1 MKGSTELSILMNAQA
16 LGNLWEGEEKL
27 LLIYENEIIV
37 GFLLIST
44 RHENQKI
51 ITEVLE
57 YHGQEEILLKA
68 FRQLA
73 VSAEELR
80 VRAYN
85 ESLLSNMLEE
95 ISKKTPVKNAGTI
108 LINEEKVRE
117 IPIPHTWDL
126 GFL

>member
-1 MKGSTELSILMNAQA
+1 M
-16 LGNLWEGEEKL
+16 
-27 LLIYENEIIV
+27 
-37 GFLLIST
+37 
-44 RHENQKI
+44 
-51 ITEVLE
+51 E

-95 ISKKTPVKNAGTI
+95 ISKKTPVKMQE
-108 LINEEKVRE
+108 LY
-117 IPIPHTWDL
+117 
-126 GFL
+126 